1 MKAIVKKVEK
11 KFWIA
16 QAIAALMGL
25 SAIIVWAQ
33 CPGLLLLAEVLG
45 AVGLDNML
53 IRLRRCLPADG
64 KDVLPKQTGCA
75 GSGF

>member
-25 SAIIVWAQ
+25 SAI
-33 CPGLLLLAEVLG
+33 
-45 AVGLDNML
+45 
-53 IRLRRCLPADG
+53 
-64 KDVLPKQTGCA
+64 TGCA